1 MTTPNSKLT
10 SSSGKHSQYVSGNS
24 PNAKEGKKKR
34 GDVCIYPIC
43 TENIIKQ
50 IKNRKEQ
57 DATFCDRLCKVWLHR
72 QCAGLSTIIFNE

>member
-1 MTTPNSKLT
+1 MVTPNSKVT
-10 SSSGKHSQYVSGNS
+10 SSIGKCSQDASGNS
-24 PNAKEGKKKR
+24 LNTKEGKKKR

-57 DATFCDRLCKVWLHR
+57 DAIFCDRLCKVWLHR